1 MDVLLLSLALLIFLS
16 IWHTANNR
24 NRYKAARYAQEMQQ
38 EIDFLHEEWQTL
50 RQKITNNAIS
60 DKTNNLP
67 YVLDQVLQRYFD
79 LNIRIP
85 LDIIEEAARLT
96 WTNET
101 EVIAYIEQQRNHW
114 KLECQKK
121 GLK

>member
-1 MDVLLLSLALLIFLS
+1 MDVLLFSLLLLIFLS
-16 IWHTANNR
+16 ILHTHNNR
-24 NRYKAARYAQEMQQ
+24 QRYKAARYAQEMQQ
-38 EIDFLHEEWQTL
+38 EIDFLHEEWSDL
-50 RQKITNNAIS
+50 RQKIANNALS

-67 YVLDQVLQRYFD
+67 HVLDQVLQRYFD

-96 WTNET
+96 FTDES

>member
-1 MDVLLLSLALLIFLS
+1 MDVLFFSLLLLIFLS
-16 IWHTANNR
+16 IWHTTNNR
-24 NRYKAARYAQEMQQ
+24 QRYKAARYVQEMQQ

-50 RQKITNNAIS
+50 RQKIANNALS
-60 DKTNNLP
+60 DKSNNLP
-67 YVLDQVLQRYFD
+67 MVLDQVLQRYFD

-96 WTNET
+96 WTDES

>member
-1 MDVLLLSLALLIFLS
+1 MDVLFFSLLLLIFLS
-16 IWHTANNR
+16 IWHTYNNHK
-24 NRYKAARYAQEMQQ
+24 RYKAARYAQEMQQ

-50 RQKITNNAIS
+50 RQKIANNALS

-67 YVLDQVLQRYFD
+67 HVLDQVLQRYFD

-96 WTNET
+96 WTDES

>member
-1 MDVLLLSLALLIFLS
+1 MDVLFFSLLLLIFLS
-16 IWHTANNR
+16 IWHTYNNR
-24 NRYKAARYAQEMQQ
+24 KRYKAARYVQEMQQ
-38 EIDFLHEEWQTL
+38 EIDFLHEEWSDL
-50 RQKITNNAIS
+50 RQKIANNALS

-67 YVLDQVLQRYFD
+67 MVLDQVLQRYFD

-96 WTNET
+96 WTDET

>member
-1 MDVLLLSLALLIFLS
+1 MDVLFFSLLLLTFLS
-16 IWHTANNR
+16 IWHTTNNHK
-24 NRYKAARYAQEMQQ
+24 RYKAARYAQEMQQ

-50 RQKITNNAIS
+50 RQKIANNALS

-67 YVLDQVLQRYFD
+67 HVLDQVLQRYFD

-96 WTNET
+96 WTDET

>member
-1 MDVLLLSLALLIFLS
+1 MDVLFFSLLLLIFLS
-16 IWHTANNR
+16 IWHTINNR
-24 NRYKAARYAQEMQQ
+24 QRYKAARYAQEMQQ

-50 RQKITNNAIS
+50 RQKIKNNALS

-96 WTNET
+96 WTDES

-114 KLECQKK
+114 KLECQKR

>member
-1 MDVLLLSLALLIFLS
+1 MDVLFFSLLLLIFLS
-16 IWHTANNR
+16 ILHTHNNHK
-24 NRYKAARYAQEMQQ
+24 RYKAARYAQEMQQ
-38 EIDFLHEEWQTL
+38 EIDFLHEEWSDL
-50 RQKITNNAIS
+50 RQKIKNNALS
-60 DKTNNLP
+60 DKSNNLP
-67 YVLDQVLQRYFD
+67 LVLDQVLQRYFD

-96 WTNET
+96 WTDES

>member
-1 MDVLLLSLALLIFLS
+1 MNVLFFSLLLLIFLS
-16 IWHTANNR
+16 ILHTHNKR
-24 NRYKAARYAQEMQQ
+24 QRYKAARYAQEMQQ
-38 EIDFLHEEWQTL
+38 EIDFLHTEWSDL
-50 RQKITNNAIS
+50 RQKIKNNAIS
-60 DKTNNLP
+60 EKSANLP
-67 YVLDQVLQRYFD
+67 LVLDQVLQRYFD

-96 WTNET
+96 WTDEA

>member
-16 IWHTANNR
+16 ILHTANNR
-24 NRYKAARYAQEMQQ
+24 KRYKASRYVQEMQQ
-38 EIDFLHEEWQTL
+38 EIDFLHAEWADL
-50 RQKITNNAIS
+50 RQKIANNALS
-60 DKTNNLP
+60 TKTNNLP
-67 YVLDQVLQRYFD
+67 YVLDQVLQKYFD

-96 WTNET
+96 WTDEN

>member
-1 MDVLLLSLALLIFLS
+1 MNVLFFSLLLLISLS
-16 IWHTANNR
+16 IWPTYNNR
-24 NRYKAARYAQEMQQ
+24 KRYKAARYAQEMQQ

-50 RQKITNNAIS
+50 RQKIANNAIS

-67 YVLDQVLQRYFD
+67 MVLDQVLQRYFD

-96 WTNET
+96 WTDEA

>member
-1 MDVLLLSLALLIFLS
+1 MDVLFFSLLLLIFLS
-16 IWHTANNR
+16 IWHTTNNR
-24 NRYKAARYAQEMQQ
+24 HRYKAARYVQEMQQ

-50 RQKITNNAIS
+50 RQKIANNALS
-60 DKTNNLP
+60 DKSNNLP
-67 YVLDQVLQRYFD
+67 MVLDQVLQRYFD

-96 WTNET
+96 WTDES

>member
-1 MDVLLLSLALLIFLS
+1 MDVLFFSLLLLTFLS
-16 IWHTANNR
+16 IWHTTNNHK
-24 NRYKAARYAQEMQQ
+24 RYKAERYAQEMQQ

-50 RQKITNNAIS
+50 RQKIANNALS

-67 YVLDQVLQRYFD
+67 HVLDQVLQRYFD

-96 WTNET
+96 WNDEA

>member
-1 MDVLLLSLALLIFLS
+1 MDVLILSLALLIFLS
-16 IWHTANNR
+16 IWHTYNNR
-24 NRYKAARYAQEMQQ
+24 KRYRDMRYAQEMQQ
-38 EIDFLHEEWQTL
+38 EIDFLHAEWADL
-50 RQKITNNAIS
+50 RQKIANNALS
-60 DKTNNLP
+60 TKTNNLP
-67 YVLDQVLQRYFD
+67 MVLDTVLKRYFD

-96 WTNET
+96 WTDES
-101 EVIAYIEQQRNHW
+101 EVISYIEQQRNHW

>member
-1 MDVLLLSLALLIFLS
+1 MDVLFFSLILLIFLS
-16 IWHTANNR
+16 IWHTTNNR
-24 NRYKAARYAQEMQQ
+24 QRYKAARYAQEMQQ
-38 EIDFLHEEWQTL
+38 EIDFLHAEWQTL
-50 RQKITNNAIS
+50 RQKIKNNALS

-67 YVLDQVLQRYFD
+67 YVLDNVLQRYFD

-96 WTNET
+96 WTDES

>member
-1 MDVLLLSLALLIFLS
+1 MDVLFFSLILLIFLS
-16 IWHTANNR
+16 IWHTTNNR
-24 NRYKAARYAQEMQQ
+24 QRYKAARYAQEMQQ
-38 EIDFLHEEWQTL
+38 EIDFLHTEWSDL
-50 RQKITNNAIS
+50 RQKIANNALS

-67 YVLDQVLQRYFD
+67 HVLDQVLQRYFD

-96 WTNET
+96 WTDET

>member
-1 MDVLLLSLALLIFLS
+1 MDVLLFSLLLLIFLS
-16 IWHTANNR
+16 ILYTHNNR
-24 NRYKAARYAQEMQQ
+24 QRYKAARYVQEMQQ
-38 EIDFLHEEWQTL
+38 EIDFLHEEWSDL
-50 RQKITNNAIS
+50 RQKIKNNAIS

-67 YVLDQVLQRYFD
+67 HVLDQVLQRYFD

-96 WTNET
+96 WTDES
-101 EVIAYIEQQRNHW
+101 EVISYIEQQRNHW

>member
-1 MDVLLLSLALLIFLS
+1 MDVLFFSLLLLTFLS
-16 IWHTANNR
+16 IWHTTNNHK
-24 NRYKAARYAQEMQQ
+24 RYKAARYAQEMQQ

-50 RQKITNNAIS
+50 RQKIANNALS

-67 YVLDQVLQRYFD
+67 HVLDQVLQRYFD

-96 WTNET
+96 WTDES

>member
-1 MDVLLLSLALLIFLS
+1 MDVLFFTILLLIFLS
-16 IWHTANNR
+16 ILHTHNNHK
-24 NRYKAARYAQEMQQ
+24 RYKAARYAQEMQQ

-50 RQKITNNAIS
+50 RQKIANNALS

-67 YVLDQVLQRYFD
+67 HVLDQVLQRYFD

-96 WTNET
+96 WTDES

>member
-1 MDVLLLSLALLIFLS
+1 MDVLLLSLTLLIFLS

-24 NRYKAARYAQEMQQ
+24 KRYRNMRYVQEMQQ
-38 EIDFLHEEWQTL
+38 EIDFLHAEWSDL
-50 RQKITNNAIS
+50 RQKIKNNALS
-60 DKTNNLP
+60 DKSNNLP
-67 YVLDQVLQRYFD
+67 YVLDTVLQRYFD

-96 WTNET
+96 WNDEV

>member
-1 MDVLLLSLALLIFLS
+1 MNVLFFSLLLLIFLS
-16 IWHTANNR
+16 IWHTYNNR
-24 NRYKAARYAQEMQQ
+24 KRYKAARYAQEMQQ

-50 RQKITNNAIS
+50 RQKIANNALS

-67 YVLDQVLQRYFD
+67 HVLDQVLQRYFD

-96 WTNET
+96 WTDES

>member
-1 MDVLLLSLALLIFLS
+1 MDVLFFSLLLLIFLS
-16 IWHTANNR
+16 IWHTTNNR
-24 NRYKAARYAQEMQQ
+24 QRYKAARYAQEMQQ
-38 EIDFLHEEWQTL
+38 EIDFLHEEWSDL
-50 RQKITNNAIS
+50 RKKIKNNALS
-60 DKTNNLP
+60 DKSNNLP
-67 YVLDQVLQRYFD
+67 LVLDNVLQRYFD

-96 WTNET
+96 WTDES

-114 KLECQKK
+114 KMECQKK

>member
-1 MDVLLLSLALLIFLS
+1 MDVLILSLFLLIFLS
-16 IWHTANNR
+16 ILHTANNR
-24 NRYKAARYAQEMQQ
+24 KRYKAARYVQEMQQ
-38 EIDFLHEEWQTL
+38 EIDFLHAEWSDL
-50 RQKITNNAIS
+50 RQKIKNNALS
-60 DKTNNLP
+60 PKTNNLP
-67 YVLDQVLQRYFD
+67 MVLDQVLQRYFD

-96 WTNET
+96 WNDEA

>member
-1 MDVLLLSLALLIFLS
+1 MDVLFFSLLLLIFLS
-16 IWHTANNR
+16 ILHTHNNHK
-24 NRYKAARYAQEMQQ
+24 RYKAARYAQEMQQ

-50 RQKITNNAIS
+50 RQKIANNALS
-60 DKTNNLP
+60 DKSNNLP
-67 YVLDQVLQRYFD
+67 MVLDQVLQCYFD

-96 WTNET
+96 WTDET

>member
-1 MDVLLLSLALLIFLS
+1 MNVLFFSILLLIFLS
-16 IWHTANNR
+16 ILHTHNNR
-24 NRYKAARYAQEMQQ
+24 QRYKAARYAQEMQQ

-50 RQKITNNAIS
+50 RQKIANNALS
-60 DKTNNLP
+60 DKSNNLP
-67 YVLDQVLQRYFD
+67 MVLDQVLQRYFD

-96 WTNET
+96 WTDET

>member
-1 MDVLLLSLALLIFLS
+1 MDVLFFSLLLLIFLS
-16 IWHTANNR
+16 IWHTTNNR
-24 NRYKAARYAQEMQQ
+24 HRYKAARYAQEMQQ

-50 RQKITNNAIS
+50 RQKIANNAVS
-60 DKTNNLP
+60 DKSNNLP
-67 YVLDQVLQRYFD
+67 MVLDQVLQRYFD

-96 WTNET
+96 WTDES

>member
-1 MDVLLLSLALLIFLS
+1 MNVLFFSLLLLIFLS
-16 IWHTANNR
+16 IWPTYNNR
-24 NRYKAARYAQEMQQ
+24 KRYKAARYVQEMQQ
-38 EIDFLHEEWQTL
+38 EIDYLHAEWSDL

-67 YVLDQVLQRYFD
+67 YVLDNVLQRYFD

-96 WTNET
+96 WTDES

>member
-1 MDVLLLSLALLIFLS
+1 MDVLLISLALLVFLS
-16 IWHTANNR
+16 IWHTYNNR
-24 NRYKAARYAQEMQQ
+24 KRYRDMRYAQEMQQ
-38 EIDFLHEEWQTL
+38 EIDFLHAEWADL
-50 RQKITNNAIS
+50 RQKIANNALS
-60 DKTNNLP
+60 SKTNNLP
-67 YVLDQVLQRYFD
+67 MVLDTVLQRYFD

-96 WTNET
+96 WTDES

>member
-1 MDVLLLSLALLIFLS
+1 MDVIFFSLLLLIFLS

-24 NRYKAARYAQEMQQ
+24 QRYKAARYVQEMQQ
-38 EIDFLHEEWQTL
+38 EIDYLHAEWHTL
-50 RQKITNNAIS
+50 RQKIANNALS

-67 YVLDQVLQRYFD
+67 YVLDHVLQRYFD

-96 WTNET
+96 WQDES

>member
-1 MDVLLLSLALLIFLS
+1 MNVLFFSLLLLILLS
-16 IWHTANNR
+16 IWPTYNNR
-24 NRYKAARYAQEMQQ
+24 KRYKAARYAQEMQQ

-50 RQKITNNAIS
+50 RQKIANNALS

-67 YVLDQVLQRYFD
+67 HVLDQVLQRYFD

-96 WTNET
+96 WNDET

>member
-1 MDVLLLSLALLIFLS
+1 MNVLFFSLLLLTFLS
-16 IWHTANNR
+16 IWHTTNNHK
-24 NRYKAARYAQEMQQ
+24 RYKAARYAQEMQQ

-50 RQKITNNAIS
+50 RQKIANNALS

-67 YVLDQVLQRYFD
+67 HVLDQVLQRYFD

-96 WTNET
+96 WTDET

>member
-1 MDVLLLSLALLIFLS
+1 MDVLFFSLILLIFLS
-16 IWHTANNR
+16 IWHTYNNR
-24 NRYKAARYAQEMQQ
+24 KRYKAARYAQEMQQ

-50 RQKITNNAIS
+50 RQKIANNALS

-67 YVLDQVLQRYFD
+67 HVLDQVLQRYFD

-96 WTNET
+96 WTDES

>member
-1 MDVLLLSLALLIFLS
+1 MDVLLISLALLIFLS
-16 IWHTANNR
+16 ILHTHTTR
-24 NRYKAARYAQEMQQ
+24 QRYKAARYAQEMQQ
-38 EIDFLHEEWQTL
+38 EIDFLHAEWADL
-50 RQKITNNAIS
+50 RQKIANNALS
-60 DKTNNLP
+60 SKTNNLP
-67 YVLDQVLQRYFD
+67 MVLDQVLQRYFD

-96 WTNET
+96 WTDES

>member
-1 MDVLLLSLALLIFLS
+1 MDVLFFSLLLLIFLS
-16 IWHTANNR
+16 ILHTHNKR
-24 NRYKAARYAQEMQQ
+24 QRYKAARYAQEMQQ

-50 RQKITNNAIS
+50 RQKIANNALS

-67 YVLDQVLQRYFD
+67 HVLDQVLQRYFD

-96 WTNET
+96 WTDES

>member
-1 MDVLLLSLALLIFLS
+1 MDVLFFSLLLLTFLS
-16 IWHTANNR
+16 IWHTTNNHK
-24 NRYKAARYAQEMQQ
+24 RYKAARYAQEMQQ

-50 RQKITNNAIS
+50 RQKITNNALS
-60 DKTNNLP
+60 DKSNNLP

-96 WTNET
+96 WTDES

>member
-1 MDVLLLSLALLIFLS
+1 MDVLFFSLLLLIFLS
-16 IWHTANNR
+16 ILHTHNNR
-24 NRYKAARYAQEMQQ
+24 QRYKAARYAQEMQQ
-38 EIDFLHEEWQTL
+38 EIDFLHEEWSDL
-50 RQKITNNAIS
+50 RQKIANNALS
-60 DKTNNLP
+60 DKSNNLP
-67 YVLDQVLQRYFD
+67 MVLDQVLQRYFD

-96 WTNET
+96 WTDES
-101 EVIAYIEQQRNHW
+101 EVISYIEQQRNHW

>member
-1 MDVLLLSLALLIFLS
+1 MDVLFFSLLLLIFLA
-16 IWHTANNR
+16 ILHTHNNHK
-24 NRYKAARYAQEMQQ
+24 RYKAARYAQEMQQ

-50 RQKITNNAIS
+50 RQKIANNALS

-67 YVLDQVLQRYFD
+67 HVLDQVLQRYFD

-96 WTNET
+96 WTDES

>member
-16 IWHTANNR
+16 ILHTHNNR
-24 NRYKAARYAQEMQQ
+24 QRYKAARYAQEMQQ

-50 RQKITNNAIS
+50 RQKIANNALS
-60 DKTNNLP
+60 DKSNNLP
-67 YVLDQVLQRYFD
+67 MVLDQVLQRYFD

-96 WTNET
+96 WTDES

>member
-1 MDVLLLSLALLIFLS
+1 M
-16 IWHTANNR
+16 NNAEEKTR
-24 NRYKAARYAQEMQQ
+24 EMQQ
-38 EIDFLHEEWQTL
+38 EIDFLHTEWSDL
-50 RQKITNNAIS
+50 RQKIKNNAIS
-60 DKTNNLP
+60 EKSANLP
-67 YVLDQVLQRYFD
+67 LVLDQVLQRYFD

-96 WTNET
+96 WTDES

>member
-1 MDVLLLSLALLIFLS
+1 MDVLFFSLLLLIFLS
-16 IWHTANNR
+16 ILHTHNNHK
-24 NRYKAARYAQEMQQ
+24 RYKAARYAQEMQQ
-38 EIDFLHEEWQTL
+38 EIDFLHAEWQTL
-50 RQKITNNAIS
+50 RQKIANNALS
-60 DKTNNLP
+60 DKSNNLP
-67 YVLDQVLQRYFD
+67 MVLDNVLQRYFD

-96 WTNET
+96 WTDET

>member
-1 MDVLLLSLALLIFLS
+1 MDVLLISLALLIFLS
-16 IWHTANNR
+16 IWHTYNNR
-24 NRYKAARYAQEMQQ
+24 KRYRDMRYVQEMQQ
-38 EIDFLHEEWQTL
+38 EIDFLHAEWADL
-50 RQKITNNAIS
+50 RQKIANNALS
-60 DKTNNLP
+60 EKTNNLP
-67 YVLDQVLQRYFD
+67 FVLDQVLQRYFD

-96 WTNET
+96 WNDET